1 MSSFFL
7 DATSIE
13 ILMAVVGEPFMMI
26 WKVQI
31 LKVFLL
37 TSHGCEV
44 FGKVGEA
51 LHMRQCLVPGLKV
64 SSQATESVILDDCKG
79 ANPWRNKVNSLIEP
93 LVSTKSKIFVNILL
107 PLQLG
112 RFEDILLSLLHL
124 VLISSRSIWEHRPTC
139 SFEEDETDGVIIFKH
154 LWKPEI

>member
-1 MSSFFL
+1 LAKVVDVFIFL
-7 DATSIE
+7 DATSVE
-13 ILMAVVGEPFMMI
+13 ISMAVVDEPFMMI

-64 SSQATESVILDDCKG
+64 SSQATESLILDDCKG
-79 ANPWRNKVNSLIEP
+79 ASPGRNKVSSLTEP

-107 PLQLG
+107 PLQLE
-112 RFEDILLSLLHL
+112 RFEDVLLKFAPSYAAKLQVYLGT
-124 VLISSRSIWEHRPTC
+124 SSNM
-139 SFEEDETDGVIIFKH
+139 
-154 LWKPEI
+154 